1 MSTSIFTFDHGQKK
15 LHNAIG
21 IKEEYLEELASKL
34 TEIVKSLKLNME
46 TKEVID
52 CSPSQIVQLIA
63 EELSYSQLVL
73 VTSFYIREKIEEI
86 EEKTMKSAVVKKIL
100 KDDMPV
106 ELLTALESLEGTSM
120 SAEDLPPEIR
130 NELLKFIEKLE
141 REKGEESE
149 ED

>member
-21 IKEEYLEELASKL
+21 IKEEYLEELAYKL

-86 EEKTMKSAVVKKIL
+86 EEKSMKSAVVKKVI
-100 KDDMPV
+100 KDGMPA
-106 ELLTALESLEGTSM
+106 ELLAALESFEGTSM

-141 REKGEESE
+141 RKKGEEGA

>member
-100 KDDMPV
+100 KDDMPT
-106 ELLTALESLEGTSM
+106 ELLAALESFEGTSM